1 MKQQAKLKQD
11 NNNSEEL
18 KKIVLERLKSMPESL
33 SVSIGNA
40 EYTTDELVGH
50 VEDGDEVG
58 KQIMEIQLQYL
69 QDLGSGKIYDN
80 E

>member
-1 MKQQAKLKQD
+1 MKQQARLKQTS
-11 NNNSEEL
+11 NASEEL

-40 EYTTDELVGH
+40 EYTTDELVEH

>member
-1 MKQQAKLKQD
+1 
-11 NNNSEEL
+11 
-18 KKIVLERLKSMPESL
+18 MPESL
-33 SVSIGNA
+33 NVSIGNA
-40 EYTTDELVGH
+40 EYTTDELVEH

>member
-1 MKQQAKLKQD
+1 MKQQVKLKQTSD
-11 NNNSEEL
+11 ISEEL
-18 KKIVLERLKSMPESL
+18 RKIVLERLKSMPESL
-33 SVSIGNA
+33 SVSIGNS
-40 EYTTDELVGH
+40 EYTTDELVEH
-50 VEDGDEVG
+50 VEDGDDVG